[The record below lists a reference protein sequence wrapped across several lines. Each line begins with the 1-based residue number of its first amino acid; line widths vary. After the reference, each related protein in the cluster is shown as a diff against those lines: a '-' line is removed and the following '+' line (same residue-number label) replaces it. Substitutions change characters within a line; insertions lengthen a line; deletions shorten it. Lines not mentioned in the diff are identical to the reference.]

1 MEASVIHAPAGPRR
15 SVTGGV
21 LLRLRSDDQ
30 LVALFRMG
38 YEEAFGVIHDRY
50 RARLLAYTRQML
62 SRSGGDAE
70 DVLQDVFLRA
80 YSALRQDE
88 RPVTLRAWL
97 YRVAHNR
104 CIDHLRRP
112 EPPLGEL
119 YEIQRRPAQD
129 PPAETEQRERL
140 RRLVDDVQRLPEQ
153 QRSALLMRE
162 LEGLAYTELAD
173 ALGVTVPAVK
183 SLLVRARCGLIEAG
197 EARDAA
203 CLDIRSDLDD
213 SFGRGVRASARSRRH
228 LRDCEPC
235 RAYRAETREARRGL
249 RALVPTTGPVG
260 ALAKLLGLGG
270 AGSAA
275 GAGAGGS
282 AAVVSTGAAATATK
296 VVAVVCCAA
305 VFGGGAAELRPAPPA
320 PAAAAPAHHAPRAAT
335 AHPDRTAPVLAP
347 ARMAADPL
355 STRERPPLPAP
366 AAATDKATTPTSAQ
380 DPAAPDVAPIRMTLP
395 AQTPTAPVPPPTTE
409 QPSDQATATASGGAL
424 APPEDEAPAEGT
436 TTTPAP
442 TTSGTSTTAAATAPA
457 G

>member
-15 SVTGGV
+15 SAAGGV

-62 SRSGGDAE
+62 SRSSGDAE

-80 YSALRQDE
+80 YSALRQDD

-112 EPPLGEL
+112 EPPLGEI
-119 YEIQRRPAQD
+119 YEIQRRPVKD
-129 PPAETEQRERL
+129 PPAETERRERL
-140 RRLVDDVQRLPEQ
+140 RHLVDDVQRLPEQ

-162 LEGLAYTELAD
+162 LEGLSYTELAD
-173 ALGVTVPAVK
+173 ALGVSVPAVK
-183 SLLVRARCGLIEAG
+183 SLLVRARCGLVEAD
-197 EARDAA
+197 EARNAA
-203 CLDIRSDLDD
+203 CLDIRADLDC
-213 SFGRGVRASARSRRH
+213 SLGRGVRASARSRRH

-235 RAYRAETREARRGL
+235 RTYRVEARRTHQGL
-249 RALVPTTGPVG
+249 RALVPTGGPIG

-305 VFGGGAAELRPAPPA
+305 VVGGGAAELRSAPPA
-320 PAAAAPAHHAPRAAT
+320 RVPAASPHRAAATRAT
-335 AHPDRTAPVLAP
+335 ATADAGPSPHLIAP
-347 ARMAADPL
+347 PRIAADPL
-355 STRERPPLPAP
+355 STREAVAPAP
-366 AAATDKATTPTSAQ
+366 KPHEKSAPTA
-380 DPAAPDVAPIRMTLP
+380 PAAPDEAPELAPIRSTVPTEEP
-395 AQTPTAPVPPPTTE
+395 ATTTPAEPAPTPEAAV
-409 QPSDQATATASGGAL
+409 DAATATATGGAL
-424 APPEDEAPAEGT
+424 APEEDAAPQDAAAPAATGT
-436 TTTPAP
+436 A
-442 TTSGTSTTAAATAPA
+442 SPA

>member
-1 MEASVIHAPAGPRR
+1 M
-15 SVTGGV
+15 

-50 RARLLAYTRQML
+50 RVRLLAYTRQML

-80 YSALRQDE
+80 YSALRQDD

-119 YEIQRRPAQD
+119 YEIQRRPVQD

-183 SLLVRARCGLIEAG
+183 SLLVRARCGLVEAG
-197 EARDAA
+197 EARDTA

-213 SFGRGVRASARSRRH
+213 SLGRGVRASARSRRH

-235 RAYRAETREARRGL
+235 RAYRAQTREARRGL
-249 RALVPTTGPVG
+249 RALVPTGGPLG

-282 AAVVSTGAAATATK
+282 AAVVTTGAAATATK

-305 VFGGGAAELRPAPPA
+305 VFGGGAAELGHTPPPPA
-320 PAAAAPAHHAPRAAT
+320 SAAATAAAPADAAGRAVGSG
-335 AHPDRTAPVLAP
+335 HDRTAQIVAP
-347 ARMAADPL
+347 ARLAADPMV
-355 STRERPPLPAP
+355 TRERPPVSAPAPPKAPAAPAP
-366 AAATDKATTPTSAQ
+366 AITHTPPGPDLTPIRTTVPVDPATTPT
-380 DPAAPDVAPIRMTLP
+380 
-395 AQTPTAPVPPPTTE
+395 QTPDPL
-409 QPSDQATATASGGAL
+409 SDQATAAASGGAL
-424 APPEDEAPAEGT
+424 APEEDAAGPNAT
-436 TTTPAP
+436 TTTPSG
-442 TTSGTSTTAAATAPA
+442 TTSPGTTSTAAAGTTPA

>member
-1 MEASVIHAPAGPRR
+1 M
-15 SVTGGV
+15 

-38 YEEAFGVIHDRY
+38 YEEAFGAIHDRY
-50 RARLLAYTRQML
+50 RTRLLAYTRQML

-80 YSALRQDE
+80 YSALRQDD

-119 YEIQRRPAQD
+119 YEIQRRPLQD
-129 PPAETEQRERL
+129 PPAETERRERL

-153 QRSALLMRE
+153 QRSALLMLE

-173 ALGVTVPAVK
+173 ALDVSVPAVK
-183 SLLVRARCGLIEAG
+183 SLLVRARCGLVEAD

-203 CLDIRSDLDD
+203 CLDIRADLDA
-213 SFGRGVRASARSRRH
+213 SLGRGVRASARSRRH

-235 RAYRAETREARRGL
+235 RTYRTQARNTRRGL
-249 RALVPTTGPVG
+249 RVLVPAGGPFG

-305 VFGGGAAELRPAPPA
+305 MVGGGAAELRHTPPADAAAHRAPAKRPAVVAQHAQAQTVAPPRLAADPMVTREPAPPA
-320 PAAAAPAHHAPRAAT
+320 APKLVPTQQAT
-335 AHPDRTAPVLAP
+335 DT
-347 ARMAADPL
+347 
-355 STRERPPLPAP
+355 LPA
-366 AAATDKATTPTSAQ
+366 SA
-380 DPAAPDVAPIRMTLP
+380 PGEPDVAPIRMTVPVDGTTP
-395 AQTPTAPVPPPTTE
+395 APAPGPMP
-409 QPSDQATATASGGAL
+409 QQAADQATATASGGAL
-424 APPEDEAPAEGT
+424 APDED
-436 TTTPAP
+436 PAP
-442 TTSGTSTTAAATAPA
+442 SDAATPSPSGTSTNSTSAGAGSTGTTPA